1 MEFGTYYQ
9 PGQESTAYLIFVPAW
24 NNSHHDS
31 KVYKVKG
38 YLSSRVS
45 RYPNST
51 STFQISRLII
61 SGDIAENPGPSTNKL
76 ICPECS
82 RSIAKN
88 HRSLTCSVCDLTY
101 NIKCGNATPKN
112 FKLIQRIVPMTWKCP
127 ICLDD
132 ISFDLNEL
140 PFASLSEESFI
151 SMVRTDPL
159 YNESSQCNFDND
171 HLGEIAQK
179 INASPNDSSDESD
192 LSPIDWFTSNI
203 NSYYKRNLKI
213 GHLNVNSIYGKAD
226 EVIDLLNTCRFDIFF
241 VAESKIDGSVN
252 SSLFAHSEYR
262 IIRRDRMKG
271 GGRMLV
277 YIRRS
282 ITALRRA
289 RLEPDG
295 VESICLDVKG
305 CGNSWF
311 LICACYRSPGKCKI
325 SDFLSSCVLA
335 AEKMYTKRK
344 EVMFLGDLILTC

>member
-1 MEFGTYYQ
+1 
-9 PGQESTAYLIFVPAW
+9 
-24 NNSHHDS
+24 
-31 KVYKVKG
+31 
-38 YLSSRVS
+38 
-45 RYPNST
+45 
-51 STFQISRLII
+51 
-61 SGDIAENPGPSTNKL
+61 
-76 ICPECS
+76 
-82 RSIAKN
+82 
-88 HRSLTCSVCDLTY
+88 
-101 NIKCGNATPKN
+101 
-112 FKLIQRIVPMTWKCP
+112 MTWKCP
-127 ICLDD
+127 ICLED

-151 SMVRTDPL
+151 SMVRTGPL
-159 YNESSQCNFDND
+159 YNESSQCDSDND

-179 INASPNDSSDESD
+179 INTSPNDSSDESD
-192 LSPIDWFTSNI
+192 LSPIDWFASNI
-203 NSYYKRNLKI
+203 NSYYKRNLTI

-226 EVIDLLNTCRFDIFF
+226 EVIDLLNTCRYDIFF

-262 IIRRDRMKG
+262 IIRRDRKKG
-271 GGRMLV
+271 GGSMLV

-344 EVMFLGDLILTC
+344 EVMFLGDFNTDMLTENELSVGSSYSLSNFCDQFCLTNTIFVPTRVTA